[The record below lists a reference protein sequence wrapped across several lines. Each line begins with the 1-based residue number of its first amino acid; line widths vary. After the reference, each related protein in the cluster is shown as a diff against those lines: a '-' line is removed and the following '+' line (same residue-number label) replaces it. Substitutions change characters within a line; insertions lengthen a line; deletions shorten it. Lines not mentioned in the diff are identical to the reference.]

1 MPGGYPGF
9 VMQQI
14 WFDVMREND
23 GWVVRCQKVQYG
35 RYRTQSEAFNVAV
48 AEARKINDNIRMVY
62 VRILRESAKEDRSVS
77 LL

>member
-14 WFDVMREND
+14 WFDVIRENS
-23 GWVVRCQKVQYG
+23 GWVVRCQSVQYG
-35 RYRTQSEAFNVAV
+35 RYRTQSEAFSVAV
-48 AEARKINDNIRMVY
+48 AEARKIKDHKRMVH
-62 VRILRESAKEDRSVS
+62 VRVLHESAKQDRHLS